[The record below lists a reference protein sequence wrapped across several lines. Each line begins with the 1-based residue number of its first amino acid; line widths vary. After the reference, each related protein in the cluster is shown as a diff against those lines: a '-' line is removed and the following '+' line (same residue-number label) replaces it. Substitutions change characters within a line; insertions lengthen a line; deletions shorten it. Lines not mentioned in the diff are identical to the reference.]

1 MFKNYIK
8 IAWRNIRRNKSF
20 TIINVFGLTLGITCA
35 LLIFALVHYHFSF
48 DNFHRGEERIY
59 RLVTEWQDD
68 VVDHSAGVPGPLGK
82 SFRDDFSLDQYTA
95 RSINFRDMLVTLPG
109 TPDRKKFNEENL
121 IAYTE
126 ASYFSIFNFPISKG
140 ESAEVLADPNTAI
153 ITEKIAKKY
162 FGDSNPLGQIIKIN
176 NNTDFT
182 VKAILKDLP
191 NNTDLQSE
199 VFLSFVNLK
208 DRDPELARDD
218 AWNGVYSGTQCYTLL
233 KEGISLDMAE
243 KALRQTSEKHYP
255 GRDAKVWNFKLQPL
269 KDIHFNPV
277 YNGAINKNYLY
288 ALLFIGLL
296 LLSTACINFT
306 NLATA
311 QAINRAKEIGI
322 RKVLG
327 SRQKQ
332 LFWQFISETALI
344 TLMSALLAYGFASL
358 LLPSINSIFQ
368 SEVRLNLLSSW
379 QMPLFLTGLIVF
391 VIFLSGFYP
400 GLVLGGFKPIQ
411 ALRSKITQRE
421 VGGFAL
427 RRSLVVGQFAISQL
441 LIIATLIIARQ
452 IHYVNNTDLGFDK
465 SAIVNLPIPEADS
478 DQINKKLTLKNRL
491 EGTNGVQT
499 VSLNF
504 QPPASRSNRTT
515 SVRYDTRTEE
525 ERWSIN
531 LKFADNQYLSTFNMQ
546 LAAGRNIRRS
556 DTINEFLVN
565 ETFVKKLNLTS
576 AEEVIGKNI
585 TVNGTAYNGPI
596 VGVVKD
602 FYNYSFR
609 SEKDAICIASN
620 SEEYVNCSIKVS
632 SQHLASTLA
641 SFEKI
646 WSETYPDYVYSYQF
660 MDDAVAQFY
669 ETDNTLLKLIQAFTL
684 VAVLI
689 GCLGLYGLISFMA
702 FHKTKEIG
710 VRKVL
715 GATIPDILWIFGK
728 EFIRLLIIAFIIA
741 APITWWSMK
750 AYLQDFSYKIEIG
763 LNVFLLAIAITF
775 VIAIITIGFRSI
787 RAATVNPIKSLRSE

>member
-1 MFKNYIK
+1 MLKNYLK

-20 TIINVFGLTLGITCA
+20 TIINILGLTLGLTCA

-48 DNFHRGEERIY
+48 DNFHKHQERIY

-68 VVDHSAGVPGPLGK
+68 VVDHSAGVPSPLGK
-82 SFRDDFSLDQYTA
+82 AFRDDFSLDKYTA
-95 RSINFRDMLVTLPG
+95 RSINFRDMLVTLSG
-109 TPDRKKFNEENL
+109 TVDKKKFNEEST

-126 ASYFSIFNFPISKG
+126 PAYFSIFTFPILKG
-140 ESAEVLADPNTAI
+140 ESAEVLTDPNTAI

-162 FGDSNPLGQIIKIN
+162 FGDSNPLGQVIKVN

-182 VKAILKDLP
+182 VKAVLQDLP

-199 VFLSFVNLK
+199 IFLSFANLK

-233 KEGISLDMAE
+233 KEGISADVVE

-269 KDIHFNPV
+269 RDIHFNPV
-277 YNGAINKNYLY
+277 YNGAVNKNYLY

-327 SRQKQ
+327 SQRKQ

-344 TLMSALLAYGFASL
+344 TLISTLIACGLASV
-358 LLPSINSIFQ
+358 LLPSINDLFQ
-368 SEVRLNLLSSW
+368 SEIRLNLFSAW
-379 QMPLFLTGLIVF
+379 QMPVFLISVVSF

-400 GLVLGGFKPIQ
+400 GLVLAGFKPIQ

-427 RRSLVVGQFAISQL
+427 RRSLVVGQFAISQM
-441 LIIATLIIARQ
+441 LIIGTLIIARQ
-452 IHYVNNTDLGFDK
+452 INYVNNTDLGFDK
-465 SAIVNLPIPEADS
+465 SAIVNLPIPEADR
-478 DQINKKLTLKNRL
+478 DHADKKLTLKNRL
-491 EGTNGVQT
+491 ENVNGVQA

-515 SVRYDTRTEE
+515 GVRYDTRTEE

-531 LKFADNQYLSTFNMQ
+531 LKYADDQYLSTFNMR
-546 LAAGRNIRRS
+546 LAAGRNIHRS

-585 TVNGTAYNGPI
+585 TINGTAYSGPI

-609 SEKDAICIASN
+609 NEKDAICIASN
-620 SEEYVNCSIKVS
+620 NKEYVNCSIKLS
-632 SQHLASTLA
+632 SQHLTSTLA

-646 WSETYPDYVYSYQF
+646 WSETYPDYVYSHQF
-660 MDDAVAQFY
+660 MDEAVAQFY
-669 ETDNTLLKLIQAFTL
+669 ETDNTLLKLIQAFAL
-684 VAVLI
+684 VAILI

-715 GATIPDILWIFGK
+715 GATIPDILWIFGR
-728 EFIRLLIIAFIIA
+728 EFVRLLVIAFMIA
-741 APITWWSMK
+741 APVAWWGMK
-750 AYLQDFSYKIEIG
+750 TYLQDFSYKIEIG
-763 LNVFLLAIAITF
+763 LNVFLLAVAITF
-775 VIAIITIGFRSI
+775 VIAIVTIGFRSV